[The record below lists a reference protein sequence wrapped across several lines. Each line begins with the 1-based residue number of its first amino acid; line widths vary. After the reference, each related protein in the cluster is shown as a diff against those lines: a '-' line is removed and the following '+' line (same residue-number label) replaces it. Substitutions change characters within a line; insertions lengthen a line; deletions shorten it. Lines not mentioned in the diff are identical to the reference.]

1 MLRDSRALDH
11 DELNISDLEV
21 RYRDTN
27 ERVLLNFVDLKRAIS
42 EGLSFTASLAN
53 PEVVPSR
60 HVVMTLVIVG
70 ANMTL
75 AGSSGVFSKNPH
87 AKIVQKVVP
96 IQDGSPATVTIDLLH
111 DRDFIIIWHEGGGP
125 YEVTL
130 SVAPVGDTRS
140 AIEGTGI
147 NLDNPFD
154 IDSHTTHIDFH
165 FVGVE

>member
-1 MLRDSRALDH
+1 MLGEPRANHNELD
-11 DELNISDLEV
+11 ISNLEV
-21 RYRDTN
+21 RYRETN
-27 ERVLLNFVDLKRAIS
+27 QRVLLNLVDLRRAIS

-96 IQDGSPATVTIDLLH
+96 IQDGNPATITIDLLH
-111 DRDFIIIWHEGGGP
+111 DNRFTIIWHEGGGP

-130 SVAPVGDTRS
+130 SAAPVGDSRN

-154 IDSHTTHIDFH
+154 IDTHTTHIDYH